1 MGVKY
6 LIYLVMVMVLVSGC
20 SIGEKTKPVVTD
32 ITGAAVEE
40 VQKEP
45 VVVVEGKVVNKTIQE
60 KTKEEGKVE
69 EGGEELPQRYIV
81 VIKDLRLEP
90 QELTIKRGDTVVWDN
105 QDDWE
110 GDEETKHY
118 LAAHSNEFRSPV
130 LYKGDM
136 FEHTFNK
143 TGVFT
148 YIDVLYKD
156 RDYMR
161 GEIVVE

>member
-6 LIYLVMVMVLVSGC
+6 LIYLVMAMVLISGC
-20 SIGEKTKPVVTD
+20 SIGGKTKPVVTD
-32 ITGAAVEE
+32 ITGAVVEGA
-40 VQKEP
+40 QKEP
-45 VVVVEGKVVNKTIQE
+45 VVEE
-60 KTKEEGKVE
+60 KAGNEIIPEKAEEEGKVE
-69 EGGEELPQRYIV
+69 EGGEAPPQRHIV
-81 VIKDLRLEP
+81 VIKELRLDP

-118 LAAHSNEFRSPV
+118 LAAHSNEFRSSV

-143 TGVFT
+143 TGTFT
-148 YIDVLYKD
+148 YIDILYKD

-161 GEIVVE
+161 GEIKVE